1 VDQGLRLPLRE
12 VERLVAD
19 ATGEERAA
27 LLAALSSRLSTSN
40 PTRAHELA
48 SEALELAR
56 HHGAESTE
64 GEALAALALH
74 AFVVGRYDRCQE
86 LASQARDI
94 FVRLADDSGV
104 AHCRMIVGNL
114 AFERGEWDAA
124 LGCYLPALA
133 AFDRAGD
140 RIRGGNAINNVGLVH
155 WRMGNLDAALEYFER
170 AQALFEEHGDDRARG
185 NALNNLGLVEA
196 DRGRHREAI
205 GFFERAKTLLER
217 AEDRNFLANVVANM
231 ADSHEALEELR
242 FARRL
247 NEDALELRRAISHR
261 RGICGSCV
269 ALARLALREGEFAR
283 ADSFARQALELAE
296 ALGLEKHRGDA
307 WKLIAD
313 AAEASG
319 DPKAALAALRAHL
332 KAREAVYSEERAR
345 RVAEMQA
352 RFDTIQ
358 ARADVARWRSAA
370 EENVRARQRAEDAS
384 REQSNAI
391 AMISHEIKNPLGAL
405 ILAGD
410 ALIDSRIG
418 MLSERQRWY
427 VDILRSSSSVLESFV
442 GDVLDYARLEAG
454 RLHLHKKSFSL
465 LASLSDVITV
475 SSAAAREKG
484 IDLSLDA
491 GPEMTARVVGDPVRF
506 RQVLLNLVGNAVKFT
521 DQGSVT
527 LRAARTASAT
537 GALGIR
543 IRVEDTGIGM
553 TAEELE
559 RIFQPFAQAN
569 GSIAERFGGTGLGLA
584 ISRRLVEAMG
594 GTIRVESRPGRG
606 TAFTA
611 DLLFRLA
618 SRDEG

>member
-1 VDQGLRLPLRE
+1 LPLRE
-12 VERLVAD
+12 VERLVAN

-27 LLAALSSRLSTSN
+27 LLAALSSRLSTAN
-40 PTRAHELA
+40 PTRAHDLA
-48 SEALELAR
+48 TEALEIAR
-56 HHGAESTE
+56 RHGAESTE

-74 AFVVGRYDRCQE
+74 AFVVGSYDRCQE

-104 AHCRMIVGNL
+104 AQCRMIVGHMAL
-114 AFERGEWDAA
+114 ERGEWDAA

-133 AFDRAGD
+133 AFDRAGN
-140 RIRGGNAINNVGLVH
+140 RIRSGYAINNVGLVH

-170 AQALFEEHGDDRARG
+170 AQIVFDELGDERARG

-196 DRGRHREAI
+196 DRARHREAI
-205 GFFERAKTLLER
+205 AFFERAKALLER
-217 AEDRNFLANVVANM
+217 ADDRNFLANVVANM
-231 ADSHEALEELR
+231 ADSYEALEER
-242 FARRL
+242 GVARKL
-247 NEDALELRRAISHR
+247 NEDALDLRQAISHR

-269 ALARLALREGEFAR
+269 ALARLALAEGDFTRAR
-283 ADSFARQALELAE
+283 SFARQALEHAE

-313 AAEASG
+313 AAEATG
-319 DPKAALAALRAHL
+319 DSVAALEALRAHL

-352 RFDTIQ
+352 RFDTTQ

-370 EENVRARQRAEDAS
+370 EEQVRARQRAEDAS

-418 MLSERQRWY
+418 TLTERQRWY
-427 VDILRSSSSVLESFV
+427 VDILRSSSAMLESLV

-454 RLHLHKKSFSL
+454 RLHFHRRPFSL
-465 LASLSDVITV
+465 LSSLSDVITV
-475 SSAAAREKG
+475 SSAAARGKG
-484 IDLSLDA
+484 VELNLDA
-491 GPEMTARVVGDPVRF
+491 GADMSARVVGDPVRF

-521 DQGSVT
+521 DRGSVT
-527 LRAARTASAT
+527 LRAARTAAAS
-537 GALGIR
+537 GALAIR
-543 IRVEDTGIGM
+543 IGVEDTGIGM
-553 TAEELE
+553 SPEELE
-559 RIFQPFAQAN
+559 RIFHPFVQAN
-569 GSIAERFGGTGLGLA
+569 GSITERFGGTGLGLA
-584 ISRRLVEAMG
+584 IAKRLVEAMG
-594 GTIRVESRPGRG
+594 GTIGVESQPGEG
-606 TAFTA
+606 TRFTA
-611 DLLFRLA
+611 DFVFLLPSSA
-618 SRDEG
+618 DA